1 MSNLLNNGK
10 PKKRLL
16 ERGPKIVP
24 AQEFK
29 LESAEAVAEAV
40 KAEVETETG
49 ALVQEK
55 QQPTP
60 KTTEEASVK
69 KTKKRE
75 AAAQITSVRVTKTTR
90 NKLNALIQL
99 GKADS
104 VDVLI
109 DILLDDYIENNLVK
123 DEKKTFNLVLG
134 VIQKRDR

>member
-16 ERGPKIVP
+16 DRGPKIVP

-29 LESAEAVAEAV
+29 LEPTEEIKVEEAVQEEQQPSEKAG
-40 KAEVETETG
+40 KAEKTEK
-49 ALVQEK
+49 AEK
-55 QQPTP
+55 TPT
-60 KTTEEASVK
+60 K
-69 KTKKRE
+69 KTKKQDP
-75 AAAQITSVRVTKTTR
+75 ATKITTVRVTKATR

-104 VDVLI
+104 VDILL
-109 DILLDDYIENNLVK
+109 DILLDEYIENSLVK
-123 DEKKTFNLVLG
+123 EEKKTFNLVFE